1 MPMKFTQQPRALLMV
16 RPASFGFN
24 ESTAESNTFQRS
36 EGQNAEALLKSA
48 QSEFDRMVDLLASH
62 EIDVH
67 VFSDPPHPPKPD
79 AIFPNNWISFHE
91 DGTVILYPM
100 LAANR
105 RLERR
110 SDIMDVLKK
119 EFAVTR
125 VIDLSAEENN
135 DMFLEGTGSLVF
147 DHVNRIAY
155 ACRSP
160 RTHPALVVKVCKE
173 LGYRPVI
180 FNAVDEKGI
189 SVYHT
194 NVLMAV
200 SEKFAIMC
208 LDAIKEDTDQELL
221 LAGFASSGHKVI
233 AISYAQMYSF
243 AGNMIEV
250 FTRNGEPV
258 VLMSE
263 TAFKSLLPGQIQ
275 GINRYSEILPV
286 SVETIEKVG
295 GGGVRCMVAGIHL
308 PKGNQG

>member
-1 MPMKFTQQPRALLMV
+1 MKFTQQPHALLMV

-36 EGQNAEALLKSA
+36 EGRDAEAVLKNA
-48 QSEFDRMVDLLASH
+48 QGEFDRMVDLLVSH
-62 EIDVH
+62 EIDVR
-67 VFSDPPHPPKPD
+67 VFSDPPNPPKPD

-91 DGTVILYPM
+91 DGTVISYPM

-110 SDIMDVLKK
+110 SDITEILKK
-119 EFAVTR
+119 EFTVSR
-125 VIDLSAEENN
+125 VIDLSLEENN

-147 DHVNRIAY
+147 DHLNRIAY

-160 RTHPALVVKVCKE
+160 RTHTALIVKVCKE

-189 SVYHT
+189 PVYHT

-200 SEKFAIMC
+200 GGKFAVIC

-250 FTRNGEPV
+250 LTRSGDPV

-275 GINRYSEILPV
+275 GINRFSEILPV
-286 SVETIEKVG
+286 PVETIEKIG
-295 GGGVRCMVAGIHL
+295 GGSVRCMVAGIHL